1 MTTSEVLKLIEA
13 GYTKAEIAALDNPQ
27 NPQDNPQGESST
39 QQPDKQTD
47 QQPDKQTD
55 QQTDKQTDQQT
66 EQQPAGMTA
75 QDFMDWMK
83 KVNESME
90 KVVRTMQASNLQNDS
105 VDSVGKD
112 MTSNVDKIMQS
123 IIRPEQKEVK

>member
-1 MTTSEVLKLIEA
+1 MTSLEVLKLIDA
-13 GYTKAEIAALDNPQ
+13 GYTKAEIDALDNPQ
-27 NPQDNPQGESST
+27 NPQNIPQ
-39 QQPDKQTD
+39 D
-47 QQPDKQTD
+47 QQPDQQPD
-55 QQTDKQTDQQT
+55 QQK
-66 EQQPAGMTA
+66 QPAGMNA

-83 KVNESME
+83 KVNDSME